1 MMHKK
6 MSAAQRFQS
15 LLWPLACLYDLVM
28 SVRNAAFNRGWLP
41 SRRFPCAT
49 IAIGNLAVGGTGK
62 TPHAEYL
69 LRLLSPQHRVALLSR
84 GYGRRT
90 HGFVMA
96 NAESTAS
103 DIGDEPLQMQR
114 KFPQVQVAVDEKRC
128 EGMERLL
135 AQAKRPEVVVLDDA
149 YQHRYV
155 CAGLYILLTEKGGGA
170 A

>member
-28 SVRNAAFNRGWLP
+28 SLRNAAFNRGWLP

-84 GYGRRT
+84 GYGRFC
-90 HGFVMA
+90 HG
-96 NAESTAS
+96 
-103 DIGDEPLQMQR
+103 QR
-114 KFPQVQVAVDEKRC
+114 GE
-128 EGMERLL
+128 
-135 AQAKRPEVVVLDDA
+135 
-149 YQHRYV
+149 H
-155 CAGLYILLTEKGGGA
+155 GL
-170 A
+170 